1 MNNGLLHGTNMVKYY
16 LLGYR
21 IDDGCDTELE
31 KINIENLYYCH
42 DVQKF
47 SLVSFLFKKQE
58 YFNLGTIK

>member
-1 MNNGLLHGTNMVKYY
+1 MVKYY

-31 KINIENLYYCH
+31 KINTENLYYCH